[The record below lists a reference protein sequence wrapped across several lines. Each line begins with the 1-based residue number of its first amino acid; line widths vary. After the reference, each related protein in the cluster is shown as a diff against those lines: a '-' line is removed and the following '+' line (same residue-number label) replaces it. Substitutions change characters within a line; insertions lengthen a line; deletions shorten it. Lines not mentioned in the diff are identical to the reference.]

1 MNTYWIK
8 TIESS
13 KQTKNIHELNQKKR
27 RKPSRRK
34 RKQKRSITALTMD
47 FPFHYK

>member
-13 KQTKNIHELNQKKR
+13 KQTKNIHELNQKKEKKT
-27 RKPSRRK
+27 KPK
-34 RKQKRSITALTMD
+34 KT
-47 FPFHYK
+47 